1 MILLRQKLY
10 SKAATKAANRAIKK
24 KLGYAKES
32 PLKSRTL
39 LNRKDP
45 YFGNGFN
52 RDFKN
57 VDLVDELNMGRRGK
71 SLHDKIN
78 LKGNVETLWG
88 RKDFE
93 GLRKV
98 NGKRIDGGLNRD
110 AEGLEAVRN
119 LVRYPSRGFRG

>member
-10 SKAATKAANRAIKK
+10 SKAATKAANREIRRR
-24 KLGYAKES
+24 LGYKKSS
-32 PLKSRTL
+32 PLESRTL

-45 YFGNGFN
+45 YFGGGFN

-57 VDLVDELNMGRRGK
+57 VDLIDELNNATKGN

-78 LKGNVETLWG
+78 LKGNVESLWG

-93 GLRKV
+93 GLMKV
-98 NGKRIDGGLNRD
+98 NGKRVSGGLERD
-110 AEGLEAVRN
+110 AEGSEVVRTIARRISKN
-119 LVRYPSRGFRG
+119 

>member
-1 MILLRQKLY
+1 MILLRQKIY
-10 SKAATKAANRAIKK
+10 SKAVTKAANKAIRK

-45 YFGNGFN
+45 YFGGGFN

-71 SLHDKIN
+71 SLHDKRN
-78 LKGNVETLWG
+78 LKGNVESLWG

-93 GLRKV
+93 GLMKV
-98 NGKRIDGGLNRD
+98 NGKRVSGGLNKD
-110 AEGLEAVRN
+110 AEGLEAVRDLARRSVKRN
-119 LVRYPSRGFRG
+119 